1 MHANYINRQR
11 IAACIA
17 FLVCVGAI
25 ALFAVDFAGRRSQLV
40 EDDSGIGDD
49 FVTDADSPDSNN
61 DNGQEPETNSEQESE
76 AKPPVFINAKIE
88 EPYKTH
94 LLKNPLLMEIPGA
107 KVIKL
112 LSGKTLI
119 VGVASTTIGD
129 KSLVNADVV
138 LRAKA
143 DGQIIMLTGAVLVAV
158 EEVIDDVTVITTE
171 NGKET
176 GKFVE
181 EYRLKIKST
190 IKQSGKRLPVV
201 GRWNSPDGE
210 SLFYA
215 VGIIIDPA
223 K

>member
-1 MHANYINRQR
+1 MHVNYINRQR

-17 FLVCVGAI
+17 RSIICMAFLSCVGA
-25 ALFAVDFAGRRSQLV
+25 
-40 EDDSGIGDD
+40 
-49 FVTDADSPDSNN
+49 
-61 DNGQEPETNSEQESE
+61 E

-129 KSLVNADVV
+129 KSRVNADVV

-143 DGQIIMLTGAVLVAV
+143 DRQIIMLTGAVLVAV
-158 EEVIDDVTVITTE
+158 EEVIDDVTVITIE

-176 GKFVE
+176 GKTVE
-181 EYRLKIKST
+181 QYRLKITST
-190 IKQSGKRLPVV
+190 IKQNGKRLPVV